1 MAIESISGNSIQQ
14 PLSSKPSAK
23 ETSQVQHEA
32 SAVGST
38 NSVDFSNTTQTFKSA
53 MAASD
58 APVVNEARVAAIK
71 AAVQSGSYQIDAGR
85 VAKKILQFEQ
95 NLPNST

>member
-1 MAIESISGNSIQQ
+1 
-14 PLSSKPSAK
+14 
-23 ETSQVQHEA
+23 
-32 SAVGST
+32 
-38 NSVDFSNTTQTFKSA
+38 
-53 MAASD
+53 
-58 APVVNEARVAAIK
+58 VVNEARVAAIK